1 MIYSKVVYY
10 IFLSKILRSTN
21 PTNPY
26 TYLKLVLYETRGNA
40 LFFLFIY
47 FQNAMNVLV
56 KIF

>member
-1 MIYSKVVYY
+1 MIKSKAVFY
-10 IFLSKILRSTN
+10 IFLSKTLRPTN

-26 TYLKLVLYETRGNA
+26 TYLKLFLYEIRGNA